1 MNTKP
6 KQNDNF
12 KNFLPYL
19 VLAGVVLI
27 VLFALKDNERDTKF
41 HAAQAI
47 VLSLGYFILQTIYS
61 FLPITIPFFGTA
73 LWGFYIVGIIM
84 GIAKA
89 NKEEDPELPV
99 IGGIAK
105 SILGKKIEE

>member
-1 MNTKP
+1 MSEKG
-6 KQNDNF
+6 KCI
-12 KNFLPYL
+12 LAYL
-19 VLAGVVLI
+19 LGWVGGII
-27 VLFALKDNERDTKF
+27 VLLALKDNERDTKF

-73 LWGFYIVGIIM
+73 LWGFYTVGIIM